1 MSTAMP
7 RETDPRKGRFGQR
20 PEPDEPGELEGSGYE
35 AIVLERLAQHAKR
48 IAGVDRTAIFV
59 RDRRDPRVVI
69 AAAGHGVGWDF
80 AGSRLAA
87 DEGLVGDVLSEGGSY
102 SSSDPA
108 EIAPTLGDDGDFY
121 AGACAPIRSGAIVV
135 GAICAIS
142 EQPEHT
148 FDETDLELLEELG
161 HVAAAAIEREGRRDH
176 FDRTVQAHVDA
187 LAAAVDMR
195 DRRTASHSEDVVRLA
210 GEVGEILDL
219 EMAALVELEFAARL
233 HDVGKI
239 RVPDAVLNKP
249 GPLDADESRL
259 IRNHAAWGAE
269 PLEQIRG
276 LEVVSTLVRF
286 HHERW
291 DGRGYP
297 DGLEGPRIPLASRII
312 AVCDSYAAMTCD
324 RPYREAM
331 EPGDAIAELRLGA
344 GRQFDP
350 DVVNALLSVL
360 DGVEAAEPST

>member
-1 MSTAMP
+1 
-7 RETDPRKGRFGQR
+7 
-20 PEPDEPGELEGSGYE
+20 
-35 AIVLERLAQHAKR
+35 
-48 IAGVDRTAIFV
+48 
-59 RDRRDPRVVI
+59 
-69 AAAGHGVGWDF
+69 
-80 AGSRLAA
+80 
-87 DEGLVGDVLSEGGSY
+87 
-102 SSSDPA
+102 
-108 EIAPTLGDDGDFY
+108 
-121 AGACAPIRSGAIVV
+121 ACAPIRSGAIVV

-142 EQPEHT
+142 EQPDHT

-176 FDRTVQAHVDA
+176 FDHTVQAHVDA

-210 GEVGEILDL
+210 CEVGEILDL

-269 PLEQIRG
+269 TLEQIPG

-312 AVCDSYAAMTCD
+312 AVCDSYAAMICD
-324 RPYREAM
+324 RPYRDAM
-331 EPGDAIAELRLGA
+331 DPRDAISELRRGA
-344 GRQFDP
+344 GKQFDP
-350 DVVNALLSVL
+350 EVVNAVLSVL
-360 DGVEAAEPST
+360 DGVEDPAPSP